1 VVIDALR
8 DSVTD
13 KDTHL
18 EISTVA
24 IPLKAGKMVPIVV
37 QYYETTGIAMV
48 ALYWKSASQDKEIIP
63 STALYYKKQEEPI
76 TGYLYMV
83 DFIDVPMA
91 ATDLAQDVPAT
102 YAHTS
107 LSLVWKAP
115 RDFGCLTIQS
125 YQFQRWD

>member
-1 VVIDALR
+1 VESNDGVRVIVNDKVVIDALR

-13 KDTHL
+13 LDTHL
-18 EISTVA
+18 EISNVA
-24 IPLKAGKMVPIVV
+24 LPLKAGKMVPITI

-48 ALYWKSASQDKEIIP
+48 ALYWQSASQAKQIIP
-63 STALYYKKQEEPI
+63 SSALYHKKQEEVI
-76 TGYLYMV
+76 TGYLYMI

-91 ATDLAQDVPAT
+91 ATALAQDVPAT

-115 RDFGCLTIQS
+115 
-125 YQFQRWD
+125 